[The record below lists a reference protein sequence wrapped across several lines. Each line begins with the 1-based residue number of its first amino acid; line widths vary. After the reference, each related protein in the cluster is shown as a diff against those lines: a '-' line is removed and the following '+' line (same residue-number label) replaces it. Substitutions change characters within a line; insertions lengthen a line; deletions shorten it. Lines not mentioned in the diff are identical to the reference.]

1 MLEFE
6 NTFINTSHLVLE
18 LSSLIEDSKQKI
30 TKVANSTLTLLF
42 WKVGK
47 RIQEEVLKNER
58 AEYGKQIV
66 GSVARQLEMKY
77 GRNFT
82 ERNVRRMVQFAVDFN
97 DFGIVSPLAAQ
108 LTWSHFIELFPLKAK
123 KAKLYYAQNCI
134 EQNWGKRELR
144 NQIQRKAYERTE
156 LANIQF
162 SNSHPDLI
170 NTFKDPYL
178 LDFLNLKNTYLE
190 NDLEKTILQELE
202 NFVLEL
208 GKGFA
213 FMERQKRMIIDG
225 DDFYLDLLFFNRTL
239 KRLVAI
245 ELKLGKFEA
254 SHKGQMEL
262 YLKWLNKY
270 EKQEGEN
277 EPIGLILCAE
287 SNKEQVELLEMHKD
301 GIMVAEYLTVMP
313 PKKEMEA
320 KLHQLLVEA
329 KERIER
335 NKGLIL

>member
-1 MLEFE
+1 MSELEKKRL
-6 NTFINTSHLVLE
+6 NTSNLVLE
-18 LSSLIEDSKQKI
+18 LSSLIEESKQQVA
-30 TKVANSTLTLLF
+30 KVANSTLTLLF
-42 WKVGK
+42 WHVGK

-66 GSVARQLEMKY
+66 GTVARQLELKY

-82 ERNVRRMVQFAVDFN
+82 EKNVRRMIRFAQEFSDYN
-97 DFGIVSPLAAQ
+97 ILPPLVAQ
-108 LTWSHFIELFPLKAK
+108 LSWSHFLMLIPLKSK
-123 KAKLYYAQNCI
+123 EAKLYYAQNCM

-144 NQIQRKAYERTE
+144 NQIQRKAFERTE

-162 SNSHPDLI
+162 LNSQPDLM
-170 NTFKDPYL
+170 NTFKDPYV

-202 NFVLEL
+202 TFVLEL
-208 GKGFA
+208 GRGFA
-213 FMERQKRMIIDG
+213 FLERQKRMIIDG
-225 DDFYLDLLFFNRTL
+225 DDFYLDLLFYNRTL

-313 PKKEMEA
+313 SKKELEA
-320 KLHQLLVEA
+320 KLHQLLLEA

-335 NKGLIL
+335 NKRIV

>member
-1 MLEFE
+1 MLELE
-6 NTFINTSHLVLE
+6 KNRLNTSNLVIE
-18 LSSLIEDSKQKI
+18 LSSLIEESKQQVA
-30 TKVANSTLTLLF
+30 KVANSTLTLLF
-42 WKVGK
+42 WHVGK

-66 GSVARQLEMKY
+66 GTVARQLELKY

-82 ERNVRRMVQFAVDFN
+82 EKNVRRMIRFAQEFSDYN
-97 DFGIVSPLAAQ
+97 ILPPLVAQ
-108 LTWSHFIELFPLKAK
+108 LSWSHFLILIPLKSK
-123 KAKLYYAQNCI
+123 EAKLYYAQNCM

-144 NQIQRKAYERTE
+144 NQIQRKAFERTE

-162 SNSHPDLI
+162 LNSQPDLM
-170 NTFKDPYL
+170 NTFKDPYV

-202 NFVLEL
+202 TFVLEL
-208 GKGFA
+208 GRGFA

-225 DDFYLDLLFFNRTL
+225 DDFYLDLLFYNRTL

-313 PKKEMEA
+313 SKKELET

-335 NKGLIL
+335 NKRFV

>member
-1 MLEFE
+1 MSDVVSNKL
-6 NTFINTSHLVLE
+6 IIE
-18 LSSLIEDSKQKI
+18 LSNLIEESKQQVSR
-30 TKVANSTLTLLF
+30 VANSALTLLF
-42 WKVGK
+42 WHVGN
-47 RIQEEVLKNER
+47 RINTEILDNER
-58 AEYGKQIV
+58 AAYGKQIV
-66 GSVARQLEMKY
+66 GTVARQLEEKY

-82 ERNVRRMVQFAVDFN
+82 ERNVRRMMQFASDFN
-97 DFGIVSPLAAQ
+97 DFEIVTPLATQ
-108 LTWSHFIELFPLKAK
+108 LSWSHFIELFTLKSTE
-123 KAKLYYAQNCI
+123 AKLYYAQNSI

-144 NQIQRKAYERTE
+144 NQIQRKAFERTE
-156 LANIQF
+156 LANIQL
-162 SNSHPDLI
+162 STTQPVLM
-170 NTFKDPYL
+170 NTFKDPYM

-190 NDLEKTILQELE
+190 NDLEKAILQELE
-202 NFVLEL
+202 AFILEL

-225 DDFYLDLLFFNRTL
+225 DDFYLDLLFYNRTL

-262 YLKWLNKY
+262 YLKWLSKY

-301 GIMVAEYLTVMP
+301 GIMVAEYLTVIP
-313 PKKEMEA
+313 PKEELEA

-335 NKGLIL
+335 NKIEG

>member
-1 MLEFE
+1 MLDLEK
-6 NTFINTSHLVLE
+6 TTINTSYLVLE
-18 LSSLIEDSKQKI
+18 LSLLIDESKKQLAKA
-30 TKVANSTLTLLF
+30 TNSALTLLF
-42 WKVGK
+42 WHVGK

-66 GSVARQLEMKY
+66 MTVSSQLELKY
-77 GRNFT
+77 GRNF
-82 ERNVRRMVQFAVDFN
+82 EIKNVRRMIQFAHEFSE
-97 DFGIVSPLAAQ
+97 FEIVVPLARQ
-108 LTWSHFIELFPLKAK
+108 LSWSHFLILIPLKSK
-123 KAKLYYAQNCI
+123 EAKLYYAQNCI

-144 NQIQRKAYERTE
+144 NQIQRKAFERTE
-156 LANIQF
+156 LANLQF
-162 SNSHPDLI
+162 SNSHPDLL
-170 NTFKDPYL
+170 NTFKDPYV

-202 NFVLEL
+202 TFVLEL

-225 DDFYLDLLFFNRTL
+225 DDFYLDLLFYNRTL

-313 PKKEMEA
+313 PKKELEA
-320 KLHQLLVEA
+320 KLHQLLIEA
-329 KERIER
+329 KERISKSR
-335 NKGLIL
+335 LR

>member
-1 MLEFE
+1 MSGLEK
-6 NTFINTSHLVLE
+6 NKLNTSNLVIE
-18 LSSLIEDSKQKI
+18 LSSLIEESKQQVA
-30 TKVANSTLTLLF
+30 KVANSTLTLLF
-42 WKVGK
+42 WHVGK

-66 GSVARQLEMKY
+66 GTVARQLELKY

-82 ERNVRRMVQFAVDFN
+82 EKNVRRMIRFAQEFSDYN
-97 DFGIVSPLAAQ
+97 ILPPLVAQ
-108 LTWSHFIELFPLKAK
+108 LSWSHFLILIPLKSK
-123 KAKLYYAQNCI
+123 EAKLYYAQNCM

-144 NQIQRKAYERTE
+144 NQIQRKAFERTE

-162 SNSHPDLI
+162 LNSQPDLM
-170 NTFKDPYL
+170 NTFKDPYV

-202 NFVLEL
+202 TFVLEL
-208 GKGFA
+208 GRGFA
-213 FMERQKRMIIDG
+213 FMERQKRMVIDG
-225 DDFYLDLLFFNRTL
+225 DDFYLDLLFYNRTL

-313 PKKEMEA
+313 SKKELET

-335 NKGLIL
+335 NRSPIY

>member
-1 MLEFE
+1 MSELEKKRL
-6 NTFINTSHLVLE
+6 NTSNLVLE
-18 LSSLIEDSKQKI
+18 LSSLIEESKQQVA
-30 TKVANSTLTLLF
+30 KVANSTLTLLF
-42 WKVGK
+42 WHVGK

-66 GSVARQLEMKY
+66 GTVARQLELKY

-82 ERNVRRMVQFAVDFN
+82 EKNVRRMIRFAQEFSDYN
-97 DFGIVSPLAAQ
+97 ILPPLVAQ
-108 LTWSHFIELFPLKAK
+108 LSWSHFLILIPLKSK
-123 KAKLYYAQNCI
+123 EAKLYYAQNCM

-144 NQIQRKAYERTE
+144 NQIQRKAFERTE

-162 SNSHPDLI
+162 LNSQPDLM
-170 NTFKDPYL
+170 NTFKDPYV

-202 NFVLEL
+202 TFVLEL
-208 GKGFA
+208 GRGFA
-213 FMERQKRMIIDG
+213 FLERQKRMIIDG
-225 DDFYLDLLFFNRTL
+225 DDFYLDLLFYNRTL

-313 PKKEMEA
+313 SKKELET
-320 KLHQLLVEA
+320 KLHQLLAEA

-335 NKGLIL
+335 NRSHIC

>member
-1 MLEFE
+1 MSGLEK
-6 NTFINTSHLVLE
+6 NKLNTSNLVIE
-18 LSSLIEDSKQKI
+18 LSSLIEESKQQVA
-30 TKVANSTLTLLF
+30 KVANSTLTLLF
-42 WKVGK
+42 WHVGK

-66 GSVARQLEMKY
+66 TTVSLQLAEKY
-77 GRNFT
+77 GRNF
-82 ERNVRRMVQFAVDFN
+82 EEKNVRRMMQFSHEFSDFE
-97 DFGIVSPLAAQ
+97 IVVPLARQ
-108 LTWSHFIELFPLKAK
+108 LSWSHFLILIPLKSK
-123 KAKLYYAQNCI
+123 EAKLYYAQNCM

-144 NQIQRKAYERTE
+144 NQIQRKAFERTE

-162 SNSHPDLI
+162 LNSQPDLM
-170 NTFKDPYL
+170 NTFKDPYV

-202 NFVLEL
+202 TFVLEL
-208 GKGFA
+208 GRGFA
-213 FMERQKRMIIDG
+213 FLERQKRMIIDG
-225 DDFYLDLLFFNRTL
+225 DDFYLDLLFYNRTL

-313 PKKEMEA
+313 SKKELET

-335 NKGLIL
+335 NKRFV